1 MRRSQ
6 SLCSMAAVAASP
18 LLAVLLTFI
27 SACAISTRAQ
37 NPQLERR
44 GAQAGG
50 AHVVLSARRLS
61 PPLRAGNRRVSFSP
75 DGRYLLAQDDSGV
88 TLFTRAPLAKKFHI
102 DVDDAVSAAFTADS
116 QNVVIASNSLRYE
129 IVSVAGSGSGESKQF
144 SSQATACATAKLSA
158 SGNVFAC
165 LDSGDTM
172 HIFDVASGAEMQ
184 IAHKTEVSH
193 FFGGF
198 EQLSTHSPF
207 SEPFGAVESFVKHAA
222 TSSEGFAN
230 RLLVSPDG
238 HLVLWQPSGEELE
251 GYDAVQHAAFRVPGT
266 LKNRGIYELEFV
278 APDVVSMLDWT
289 NRKESQLV
297 DITSGKTIRK
307 LPIAGVLRRCSSP
320 RYAIRTPFDEHK
332 ASLLDL
338 SSGQLLPDAV
348 EEGSDVRGEEVATY
362 TADGQLEVA
371 SLSTATATP
380 PSKIAVT
387 AGWISKIRAA
397 IATPD
402 LGAFA
407 IGAGEGAVYDAT
419 TGRRIASVD
428 NADGAWCSG
437 SGACYL
443 RVASKKLAGFD
454 VQKTD
459 LATGNLST
467 AWSQPAASSSRGVP
481 DLTALRLRT
490 MESSGGVLLLHDA
503 DIGIEREF
511 GNGIVIRSP
520 NPKSTDA
527 VVALPFNLVARAIES
542 GAELWKRKFS
552 EEPPIPF
559 SDPQGDRIVLGWS
572 AASAGG
578 RSAAKENPVAAK
590 ALKTDKKT
598 THDVY
603 FEVLEART
611 GKTVG
616 GVLVPS
622 NAPADTF
629 DEAFSE
635 GDWLVLARDGQ
646 RVIVESLSTGQEVL
660 RLRGWWP
667 VINAASA
674 LLAVSSEEARV
685 DVYDLK
691 SGEKLKDYRFPA
703 PVAYT
708 QFSAD
713 GSRMLAITRDQQA
726 FVLDMSHVRGA
737 APSAQDQ

>member
-1 MRRSQ
+1 M
-6 SLCSMAAVAASP
+6 
-18 LLAVLLTFI
+18 
-27 SACAISTRAQ
+27 
-37 NPQLERR
+37 
-44 GAQAGG
+44 
-50 AHVVLSARRLS
+50 VLSARRLS
-61 PPLRAGNRRVSFSP
+61 PPLHSGNRRVVFSP
-75 DGRYLLAQDDSGV
+75 DGKYLLAQDDSGV
-88 TLFTRAPLAKKFHI
+88 TLFTRAPLAQKFHI
-102 DVDDAVSAAFTADS
+102 DADDAVSAAFTADS

-129 IVSVAGSGSGESKQF
+129 IVSVAGSGSGDSRQF
-144 SSQATACATAKLSA
+144 SPQATACAAAKLST

-165 LDSGDTM
+165 LDDGDAM

-184 IAHKTEVSH
+184 IARKATVSSLL
-193 FFGGF
+193 GGF

-207 SEPFGAVESFVKHAA
+207 SEPFGAVESFAKHVP
-222 TSSEGFAN
+222 TSFDRLGN
-230 RLLVSPDG
+230 TLLVSPDG
-238 HLVLWQPSGEELE
+238 HFVLWRPFGEELE
-251 GYDAVQHAAFRVPGT
+251 GYDTVQHGIMHLPGA
-266 LKNRGIYELEFV
+266 LKDRQVFDLEFV
-278 APDVVSMLDWT
+278 APDVLSALDWS
-289 NRKESQLV
+289 NAKASSLV
-297 DITSGKTIRK
+297 DFTSGKTTRK

-320 RYAIRTPFDEHK
+320 HYAIHTPFDERK
-332 ASLLDL
+332 PSLLDL

-348 EEGSDVRGEEVATY
+348 DLGSDVRGDEVATY
-362 TADGQLEVA
+362 TADGRLEIA
-371 SLSTATATP
+371 SLSTATAAP

-387 AGWISKIRAA
+387 GGWISKLHAVL
-397 IATPD
+397 ATPD
-402 LGAFA
+402 LGA
-407 IGAGEGAVYDAT
+407 IVLGSGDGAVYDTA

-428 NADGAWCSG
+428 NADGAWCTD

-454 VQKTD
+454 VQEVD
-459 LATGNLST
+459 LTTANLST
-467 AWSQPAASSSRGVP
+467 AWSQPALSSSKGTP
-481 DLTALRLRT
+481 DLMTLRLRT
-490 MESSGGVLLLHDA
+490 MESSGSVLLLHDA
-503 DIGIEREF
+503 DIGLEREF
-511 GNGIVIRSP
+511 RNGILFHGP
-520 NPKSTDA
+520 NSKNTDG
-527 VVALPFNLVARAIES
+527 VVALPFNLVARAIET

-572 AASAGG
+572 AASPGG
-578 RSAAKENPVAAK
+578 HNAAKENPVAAK
-590 ALKTDKKT
+590 ALKGDKKT

-603 FEVLEART
+603 FEILDART

-667 VINAASA
+667 VMNATSA
-674 LLAVSSEEARV
+674 LLAVSSEEARL

-691 SGEKLKDYRFPA
+691 GGEKLKDYHFPA

-726 FVLDMSHVRGA
+726 FVLDVSKLRNA
-737 APSAQDQ
+737 SAGGQSQ